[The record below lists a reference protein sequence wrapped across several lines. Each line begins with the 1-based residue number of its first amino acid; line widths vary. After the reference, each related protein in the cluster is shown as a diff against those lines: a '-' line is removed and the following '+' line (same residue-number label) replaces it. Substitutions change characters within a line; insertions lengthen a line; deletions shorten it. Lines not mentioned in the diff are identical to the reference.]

1 MFFLNSRYVFNQIVS
16 ILTLSTL
23 TRIYEQRRNYDL
35 RRMLAG
41 SERLIDHLLHFME
54 QEPSFLLG
62 AVKCLPLA
70 LKYRDTIANTITNVC
85 FKIKNLVFAVLIAK
99 DQLVTLVRMK
109 KYVIHPADLH
119 LIINLVHS
127 SESFKA
133 AESWTPICLPK
144 FDSRY
149 YFVV

>member
-1 MFFLNSRYVFNQIVS
+1 MTINKCLFYRYVFNQIIS

-85 FKIKNLVFAVLIAK
+85 QKIKNLVFAILIAK

-119 LIINLVHS
+119 LIINLVHC
-127 SESFKA
+127 SESFKS

-149 YFVV
+149 K